1 MLTYKRWILE
11 TIIYFRGYVKSH
23 FKLFS
28 FSSLLWSGSI
38 THPFRDILKD
48 TANSWEGSRKE
59 AASFDSKD
67 GSEIFKEVQV

>member
-1 MLTYKRWILE
+1 MLE

-38 THPFRDILKD
+38 THPFRNILKD